1 MRICNKIHVLSST
14 LSYMF
19 RRLLRHLQ
27 GELYRVLKTITLFD
41 YRSKAILYMG
51 LQLYIQSFKK
61 NCMWFNV
68 RLKMGEGIIVYKVAN
83 PCII

>member
-1 MRICNKIHVLSST
+1 MHIYNKIHVLLSA

-27 GELYRVLKTITLFD
+27 GELYRVIKTITLFD

-51 LQLYIQSFKK
+51 LQLYIQSFKI
-61 NCMWFNV
+61 M
-68 RLKMGEGIIVYKVAN
+68 
-83 PCII
+83 

>member
-1 MRICNKIHVLSST
+1 
-14 LSYMF
+14 MF
-19 RRLLRHLQ
+19 RRLLRRLQ

-61 NCMWFNV
+61 NHMWFNV
-68 RLKMGEGIIVYKVAN
+68 RLKIEKEN
-83 PCII
+83 NCI